1 MFHSQLGWT
10 HHLACQLAAS
20 FISPQGCDR
29 QIILG
34 SLHEI
39 RRQWEQ
45 DAPFRSLQLVC
56 LPQLIQRRFAEEL
69 SLRFKIILLLEEINF
84 KKLRSYYS
92 FPELLILHSVLF
104 PWLINTGWPLGHG
117 LFFFLDFI
125 YLFSE
130 RGEGRDNEGK
140 KNTNVWL
147 PLTCPLNWGPG
158 PQPRHVPWVGIELA
172 TLWFAGRRSV
182 HWGTPAKATL
192 TIPRDNS
199 GLPLHMQRTRVGEV
213 TGPDSQFSTLT
224 FLKAVGKET
233 MNINCAVEGH
243 LVRNG

>member
-39 RRQWEQ
+39 RRLWEQ

-117 LFFFLDFI
+117 LFFFRF
-125 YLFSE
+125 YLFIFRE
-130 RGEGRDNEGK
+130 RGREGQ
-140 KNTNVWL
+140 
-147 PLTCPLNWGPG
+147 WGEEKH
-158 PQPRHVPWVGIELA
+158 QCVVASHVPPKLGTWPATQACALSGNRTGDSLVLRLA
-172 TLWFAGRRSV
+172 LS
-182 HWGTPAKATL
+182 
-192 TIPRDNS
+192 
-199 GLPLHMQRTRVGEV
+199 PLRHTSQGD
-213 TGPDSQFSTLT
+213 PDYS
-224 FLKAVGKET
+224 
-233 MNINCAVEGH
+233 
-243 LVRNG
+243 